1 MLEYW
6 SDGENRS
13 VCLPFLH
20 HSATSS
26 THFGPTML
34 IFDELKKND
43 PQLRLLAVALAG
55 GLFVLL
61 AGLWWVQVVSARK
74 YESHLETQSYRTVR
88 IPAVRGKILDRDGR
102 VLAENRPRYSL
113 SLYLDDLRLRR
124 QFDAAYGAAIA
135 QARAGQKQRIAAQEK
150 KLGRSLTKAEGKQFS
165 LATDQLK
172 QLREQTRFQVAD
184 SVVEQVGQR
193 LGQPLELDPAT
204 FKRHYDTRLAL
215 PYPLVPNLNDTQIA
229 RFEEQYSGGL
239 GVVLDLQPARSY
251 PYGTTA
257 THLLGY
263 VLRDDSSKE
272 GEDSYFNYYLP
283 DYRGQVGVE
292 AGFDAQLRGHAGT
305 VAVLVNNLGYR
316 QTENVGSHA
325 EPGDN
330 VVLTLDLDIQQAA
343 ERSLLAHQGPDARAA
358 VVVMDVRTGD
368 VLAMV
373 SSPAINPDYTANEP
387 ALLNDP
393 KLRPQINRATY
404 ENYAPGSIFKVV
416 VALAALENGLNPNAT
431 IYNPPS
437 PENPNHGYI
446 MIGRRQIQDTAPP
459 GAYDFRRAILRSCN
473 TYFIT
478 NGLRAGIE
486 NIVRMGEKFH
496 LGERTGLP
504 TRQETKGIFPTLDR
518 VHSGWRDGDTANL
531 CIGQGDIAVTPM
543 QIAVMISAIANGGKV
558 LVPRLVERIESQD
571 PASGEAPAIF
581 PSGVVR
587 DTLGVHPRSLKIL
600 QDAMLAE
607 TEDPEGTGRA
617 AFLPGLHICGKTG
630 TAQVKNEHGQTTI
643 WDYWFASFAPYEH
656 PRFAVVVMVQSEN
669 LGSGGVSCAPIA
681 HDIYEAILNSEKSN
695 GPVLAALRRG
705 GQAN

>member
-1 MLEYW
+1 
-6 SDGENRS
+6 
-13 VCLPFLH
+13 
-20 HSATSS
+20 
-26 THFGPTML
+26 ML

-43 PQLRLLAVALAG
+43 PQLRLLAVTLAG

-88 IPAVRGKILDRDGR
+88 IPAVRGKILDRNGR

-124 QFDAAYGAAIA
+124 QFDTNYSAAIA
-135 QARAGQKQRIAAQEK
+135 QVRADQKQRIAAQEK
-150 KLGRSLTKAEGKQFS
+150 KLGRSLTKTERKQFA
-165 LATDQLK
+165 LVTDQLK
-172 QLREQTRFQVAD
+172 QLREQSRFRVAD

-215 PYPLVPNLNDTQIA
+215 PYPVLPNLNDVQIA
-229 RFEEQYSGGL
+229 RFEEQYPGSL
-239 GVVLDLQPARSY
+239 GVDLDLQPVRTY
-251 PYGTTA
+251 PFGMTA
-257 THLLGY
+257 AHLLGY
-263 VLRDDSSKE
+263 VVRDDSSAE
-272 GEDSYFNYYLP
+272 GEDAFFSYRLP
-283 DYRGQVGVE
+283 DYRGAVGVE
-292 AGFDAQLRGHAGT
+292 AGFDAQLRGRAGAE
-305 VAVLVNNLGYR
+305 AVLVNNLGYR
-316 QTENVGSHA
+316 QTKNVWSQP
-325 EPGDN
+325 EPGHN
-330 VVLTLDLDIQQAA
+330 VVLTMDLDIQQAA
-343 ERSLLAHQGPDARAA
+343 ERSLAAHQGADALAA

-373 SSPAINPDYTANEP
+373 SSPAINPDYASNEP
-387 ALLNDP
+387 ARLNDL

-416 VALAALENGLNPNAT
+416 VALAALESGLNPNAT

-437 PENPNHGYI
+437 PENPNHGYT
-446 MIGRRQIQDTAPP
+446 MVGRRAIQDTAPP
-459 GAYDFRRAILRSCN
+459 GAYDFRRAIIRSCN

-518 VHSGWRDGDTANL
+518 VHSGWHDGDTANL

-543 QIAVMISAIANGGKV
+543 QIAVLISAIANGGKV
-558 LVPRLVERIESQD
+558 LEPRLVGRIEPQD
-571 PASGEAPAIF
+571 PASGEAPTIF
-581 PSGVVR
+581 PSGLVR
-587 DTLGVHPRSLKIL
+587 DELGVHPRSLRIL
-600 QDAMLAE
+600 HDAMLGE

-617 AFLPGLHICGKTG
+617 AVVPGLRVCGKTG
-630 TAQVKNEHGQTTI
+630 TAQVKNEQGQSTG
-643 WDYWFASFAPYEH
+643 WHYWFASFAPYEN
-656 PRFAVVVMVQSEN
+656 PRYAVVVMVQSEN
-669 LGSGGVSCAPIA
+669 RGSGTIVCVPIA
-681 HDIYEAILNSEKSN
+681 HDIYEAILKIEKSN
-695 GPVLAALRRG
+695 GPALAALPRG
-705 GQAN
+705 EQAN

>member
-1 MLEYW
+1 
-6 SDGENRS
+6 
-13 VCLPFLH
+13 
-20 HSATSS
+20 
-26 THFGPTML
+26 ML

-43 PQLRLLAVALAG
+43 PQLRLLAVTLAG

-88 IPAVRGKILDRDGR
+88 IPAVRGKILDRNGR

-113 SLYLDDLRLRR
+113 SFYLDDLRLRR
-124 QFDAAYGAAIA
+124 QFDTNYSAAIA
-135 QARAGQKQRIAAQEK
+135 QVRAGQKQRIAAQEK
-150 KLGRSLTKAEGKQFS
+150 KLGRSLTKAERKQFS

-172 QLREQTRFQVAD
+172 QLREQSRFRVAD

-193 LGQPLELDPAT
+193 LGQTLTLDEAV

-215 PYPLVPNLNDTQIA
+215 PYPVLPNLNDTQIA
-229 RFEEQYSGGL
+229 RFEEQYPGGL
-239 GVVLDLQPARSY
+239 GVDLDLQPVRTY
-251 PYGTTA
+251 PFGMTA
-257 THLLGY
+257 AHLLGY
-263 VLRDDSSKE
+263 VVRDDSSAE
-272 GEDSYFNYYLP
+272 GEDAFFSYRLP
-283 DYRGQVGVE
+283 DYRGAVGVE
-292 AGFDAQLRGHAGT
+292 AGFDAQLRGRAGAE
-305 VAVLVNNLGYR
+305 AVLVNNLGYR
-316 QTENVGSHA
+316 QTENVWSRP
-325 EPGDN
+325 EPGHN
-330 VVLTLDLDIQQAA
+330 VVLTMDLDIQQAA
-343 ERSLLAHQGPDARAA
+343 ERSLAAHQGADALAA

-373 SSPAINPDYTANEP
+373 SSPAINPDYAANEP
-387 ALLNDP
+387 ARLNDP
-393 KLRPQINRATY
+393 KLRPQINRATQ
-404 ENYAPGSIFKVV
+404 ENYAPGSILKTV
-416 VALAALENGLNPNAT
+416 VALACLENGLNPNAT

-558 LVPRLVERIESQD
+558 LKPRLVERIESQD

-581 PSGVVR
+581 PSGVVC
-587 DTLGVHPRSLKIL
+587 DELGVHRRSLQIL
-600 QDAMLAE
+600 HDAMLGE

-617 AFLPGLHICGKTG
+617 AVVPGLRVCGKTG
-630 TAQVKNEHGQTTI
+630 TAQVKNEQGQSTG
-643 WDYWFASFAPYEH
+643 WHYWFASFAPYEN
-656 PRFAVVVMVQSEN
+656 PRYAVVVMVQSEN
-669 LGSGGVSCAPIA
+669 RGSGTIVCVPIA
-681 HDIYEAILNSEKSN
+681 HDIYEAILKSEKSN
-695 GPVLAALRRG
+695 LPALAEARRVGP
-705 GQAN
+705 AN